1 MFSKGYMAEKKTD
14 NSFPAVNWHRRDWIL
29 LATLAVLGCILFW
42 SGLSIKSLWGPEGRW
57 AMVVR
62 EMLQSGNYF
71 VPTVNGAVD
80 LDKPLLSYWA
90 ILPFAKAFG
99 LNELTLRI
107 PGTMAAIGVVLFIF
121 VIGRRLFG
129 YRTGLVASLLLL
141 ASPMFVLWGKT
152 ASADLLNTLAI
163 WAVFWVFLAG
173 AFDGHLLFLMLF
185 YSTGAIASFLKGPV
199 APAVSLASLG
209 LYSCV
214 GVMLEYKDQ
223 GFPKNALENTVSD
236 KFRWIATRHAV
247 AGLVIGGTIFIL
259 MLLAPSIITGSWS
272 SLSLMWKENVVRF
285 FSPFDHMDP
294 WYVYLFQILFFSAPW
309 SFLLVV
315 SLINAKRWK
324 PGRESRWILL
334 TALGIFLFFTIS
346 ASRRSYYILPLIP
359 ALALITGK
367 SLVDW
372 IDGGYNINRQMMRIA
387 ATITSILVAL
397 AGIALVYIYATM
409 ETYRDVS
416 LLVMAPIATAG
427 GAGSMFFFLKRKYLR
442 GLTALLAVVILFQ
455 FWGFTLG
462 TELMEHNRTLRTFAK
477 EIHQTLDGVQDD
489 KIFIYQHGTASLLFY
504 LNRPHPVKNVNTVK
518 EIEQSV
524 AQHPDGYLIVD
535 LREATTPQIIR
546 CLNQMVV
553 VRKQEGHRQK
563 REQFALLRFH

>member
-1 MFSKGYMAEKKTD
+1 MAEKKTD

-152 ASADLLNTLAI
+152 ASADLWNTLAI

-173 AFDGHLLFLMLF
+173 AFDGHLLYLMLF
-185 YSTGAIASFLKGPV
+185 YSTGAITSFLKGPV

-214 GVMLEYKDQ
+214 GVLLEYQKQ
-223 GFPKNALENTVSD
+223 CFPKNALENTVSD
-236 KFRWIATRHAV
+236 KFRWIATRHAF
-247 AGLVIGGTIFIL
+247 AGLVIGSIVFIF
-259 MLLAPSIITGSWS
+259 MLLAPTIITGSWT

-387 ATITSILVAL
+387 ATITSILVAF
-397 AGIALVYIYATM
+397 AGVALVYIYATM

-427 GAGSMFFFLKRKYLR
+427 GAGSMFFFLKRKYLK

-462 TELMEHNRTLRTFAK
+462 TELMERNRTLRTFAK

-553 VRKQEGHRQK
+553 VRKQEGHHQK

>member
-397 AGIALVYIYATM
+397 AGIALVYTYATM

>member
-1 MFSKGYMAEKKTD
+1 MLGEKTES
-14 NSFPAVNWHRRDWIL
+14 SFPAVNWHRCDWIL
-29 LATLAVLGCILFW
+29 LAVLAVFSCILFW
-42 SGLSIKSLWGPEGRW
+42 SGLSVRSLWGPEGRW

-80 LDKPLLSYWA
+80 MDKPLLSYWA

-99 LNELTLRI
+99 LTELTLRI
-107 PGTMAAIGVVLFIF
+107 PGTLAAIGVVLFIF

-152 ASADLLNTLAI
+152 ASADLLNTFAI

-173 AFDGHLLFLMLF
+173 AFDGHLLYLMLF
-185 YSTGAIASFLKGPV
+185 YSIGAIASFLKGPV
-199 APAVSLASLG
+199 APAVSLTSLG

-214 GVMLEYKDQ
+214 GVLLQYKDQ
-223 GFPKNALENTVSD
+223 GFPKNALENTVSN
-236 KFRWIATRHAV
+236 KFRWIATRHAF

-294 WYVYLFQILFFSAPW
+294 WYIYLFQILFFSAPW
-309 SFLLVV
+309 SFLLVA
-315 SLINAKRWK
+315 SLFNAKRWK
-324 PGRESRWILL
+324 PGREGRWILL
-334 TALGIFLFFTIS
+334 SALGIFLFFTIS

-372 IDGGYNINRQMMRIA
+372 IDGGYNITRQMMRIA

-397 AGIALVYIYATM
+397 AGVALVYIYSTM
-409 ETYRDVS
+409 EIYRDDS
-416 LLVMAPIATAG
+416 LLVMASVAMAG
-427 GAGSMFFFLKRKYLR
+427 GVGCLFFFIKKKHLG
-442 GLTALLAVVILFQ
+442 GLTALLVVVILFQ
-455 FWGFTLG
+455 FWGFTRG
-462 TELMEHNRTLRTFAK
+462 AELMERNRTLRAFAK
-477 EIHQTLDGVQDD
+477 EINQTLEGVQED

-504 LNRPHPVKNVNTVK
+504 LNRPHPIKNVNTVK
-518 EIEQSV
+518 EIEQAV

-535 LREATTPQIIR
+535 LREATTSQLIR
-546 CLNQMVV
+546 CLNQMVA
-553 VRKQEGHRQK
+553 VRKQNGYRQK
-563 REQFALLRFH
+563 GEHFALLKFF

>member
-152 ASADLLNTLAI
+152 ASADLWNTLAI

-173 AFDGHLLFLMLF
+173 AFDGHLLYLMLF
-185 YSTGAIASFLKGPV
+185 YSTGAITSFLKGPV

-214 GVMLEYKDQ
+214 GVLLEYQKQ
-223 GFPKNALENTVSD
+223 CFPKNALENTVSD
-236 KFRWIATRHAV
+236 KFRWIATRHAF
-247 AGLVIGGTIFIL
+247 AGLVIGSIVFIF
-259 MLLAPSIITGSWS
+259 MLLAPTIITGSWT

-387 ATITSILVAL
+387 ATITSILVAF
-397 AGIALVYIYATM
+397 AGVALVYIYATM

-427 GAGSMFFFLKRKYLR
+427 GAGSMFFFLKRKYLK

-462 TELMEHNRTLRTFAK
+462 TELMERNRTLRTFAK

-553 VRKQEGHRQK
+553 VRKQEGHHQK